1 MDKRKVTV
9 GGILKLINDAGE
21 IFLPLTR
28 EGTYRQMYSP
38 RILNL
43 EDYFPSEIKRVAN
56 RLIRKGHVQ
65 KEETSDG
72 WIIKITNK
80 GKNEILKFKLE
91 EFKPKK
97 DKWDGLWRL
106 VFFDIEE
113 VNRKKRDMLRKY
125 LKKLGLKQMQESV
138 WVGPFNVSSEV
149 KYLREVLDVPHG
161 VKMGVMKELENDED
175 LKEWFEL

>member
-1 MDKRKVTV
+1 MDKRKVTI
-9 GGILKLINDAGE
+9 GGILRLVNDAGE

-28 EGTYRQMYSP
+28 KGTYKQLYSP
-38 RILNL
+38 RVLSL
-43 EDYFPSEIKRVAN
+43 DDYFPSEIKRVAS
-56 RLIRKGHVQ
+56 RLIRKGHVR
-65 KEETSDG
+65 KEETPEG

-80 GKNEILKFKLE
+80 GKSEILKFRLE

-113 VNRKKRDMLRKY
+113 VNRRKRDMLRKY

-138 WVGPFNVSSEV
+138 WVGPFDISSEV
-149 KYLREVLDVPHG
+149 KYLREVLDISHG